1 VPPVV
6 DPDGVEIA
14 TILELVDLRG
24 LKVVDVGCGDGRLTF
39 ACAREGARVFAF
51 DPDEE
56 GIARAREETPRELRR
71 RVRFEVADAAQIE
84 LPRGEFDL
92 ALFSWS
98 L

>member
-1 VPPVV
+1 MPLVV

-14 TILELVDLRG
+14 TIRELVALDGLR
-24 LKVVDVGCGDGRLTF
+24 VVDVGCGDGRLTF

-56 GIARAREETPRELRR
+56 EIAKAREETPRELRR

>member
-1 VPPVV
+1 MPLVI
-6 DPDGVEIA
+6 DPDQVEIG
-14 TILELVDLRG
+14 TIRELVDANG
-24 LKVVDVGCGDGRLTF
+24 LDVVDVGCGEGRLSF
-39 ACAREGARVFAF
+39 ELAREGARVFGI

-56 GIARAREETPRELRR
+56 SIARARSETPQELRR
-71 RVRFEVADAAQIE
+71 RIRFEVADAAQVE

>member
-1 VPPVV
+1 VPLLV

-14 TILELVDLRG
+14 TIRELVDVRRLR
-24 LKVVDVGCGDGRLTF
+24 VVDVGCGSGRLSF
-39 ACAREGARVFAF
+39 ACVQAGATVYGI

-56 GIARAREETPRELRR
+56 LIAEARAETPRDVRD

-84 LPRGEFDL
+84 LPKGEFDL